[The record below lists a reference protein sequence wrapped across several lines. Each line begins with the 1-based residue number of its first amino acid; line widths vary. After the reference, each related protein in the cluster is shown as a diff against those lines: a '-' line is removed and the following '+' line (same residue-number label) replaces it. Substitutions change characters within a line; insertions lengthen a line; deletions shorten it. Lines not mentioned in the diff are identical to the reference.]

1 VIEGRKATGFHEKR
15 PGCLQRKVT
24 RLFYGFATCLY
35 CNVFWGVIMKIN
47 ENHENYI
54 HLSKIQETQ
63 EISQNKTLDRNQ
75 DLQKNVAPT
84 DWVTLSHTSN
94 SLQLSKT
101 AIESA
106 PEVRSELVEKL
117 RQEIASGTYKVDPE
131 KIAEK
136 MVGS

>member
-1 VIEGRKATGFHEKR
+1 
-15 PGCLQRKVT
+15 
-24 RLFYGFATCLY
+24 
-35 CNVFWGVIMKIN
+35 MKIN

-54 HLSKIQETQ
+54 QLSKIQETP
-63 EISQNKTLDRNQ
+63 EISQNKNLDRNQ
-75 DLQKNVAPT
+75 DFQKNVAPT

-94 SLQLSKT
+94 SLQLSKA

>member
-1 VIEGRKATGFHEKR
+1 
-15 PGCLQRKVT
+15 
-24 RLFYGFATCLY
+24 
-35 CNVFWGVIMKIN
+35 MKIN

-75 DLQKNVAPT
+75 DFQKNVAPT